1 MITLIYS
8 AVDPTVLLLVINRKE
23 DISIERTDLSPG
35 NEYLQCATKQL
46 SKGTTFAPH
55 KHNELIRTTNIT
67 QEAWVFLKGRVAARF
82 WDTDDTLIYETEL
95 GEGDAAIVFRG
106 GHSFEVL
113 EDDTILYEFKTGP
126 YFGVEKDK
134 TYIEE
139 KIDES

>member
-1 MITLIYS
+1 MIHVHSAAAPGTLL
-8 AVDPTVLLLVINRKE
+8 PVIHRGDEIGVNRAA
-23 DISIERTDLSPG
+23 LSPDDQ
-35 NEYLQCATKQL
+35 YLQCATKKL
-46 SKGTTFAPH
+46 SKGTTFAH
-55 KHNELIRTTNIT
+55 HRHNEIIRTTDIT

-82 WDTDDTLIYETEL
+82 WDIDDQLIYETEL

-113 EDDTILYEFKTGP
+113 EEGTILYEFKTGP

-139 KIDES
+139 KQ

>member
-1 MITLIYS
+1 MIHVYS
-8 AVDPTVLLLVINRKE
+8 AAEPGLMLLVINRGDE
-23 DISIERTDLSPG
+23 IGTNRADLSPDDQ
-35 NEYLQCATKQL
+35 YLQCATKKL
-46 SKGTTFAPH
+46 TKGTTFAPH
-55 KHNELIRTTNIT
+55 KHNEMIRTTDIT

-82 WDTDDTLIYETEL
+82 WDIDDRLIYETEL

-113 EDDTILYEFKTGP
+113 EEDTILYEFKTGP

-139 KIDES
+139 PA

>member
-1 MITLIYS
+1 MVHVYS
-8 AVDPTVLLLVINRKE
+8 AVEPDLMLCVINRGD
-23 DISIERTDLSPG
+23 DIGTRRADLSPQDQ
-35 NEYLQCATKQL
+35 YLQCATKKL
-46 SKGTTFAPH
+46 TKGTTFAPH

-82 WDTDDTLIYETEL
+82 WDIDDRLIYETEL

-113 EDDTILYEFKTGP
+113 EEDTILYEFKTGP

-139 KIDES
+139 SE

>member
-1 MITLIYS
+1 MIHVYS
-8 AVDPTVLLLVINRKE
+8 AVEPDLMLCVINRGDE
-23 DISIERTDLSPG
+23 IGSNRADLSPQDQ
-35 NEYLQCATKQL
+35 YLQCATKKL
-46 SKGTTFAPH
+46 TKGTTFAPH

-82 WDTDDTLIYETEL
+82 WDINDQLIYETEL

-113 EDDTILYEFKTGP
+113 EEDTILYEFKTGP
-126 YFGVEKDK
+126 YYGVEKDK

-139 KIDES
+139 PE

>member
-1 MITLIYS
+1 MIHVHS
-8 AVDPTVLLLVINRKE
+8 AADPGTLLLVINRGDE
-23 DISIERTDLSPG
+23 IGVNRADLSPDDQ
-35 NEYLQCATKQL
+35 YLQCATKKL

-55 KHNELIRTTNIT
+55 RHNEIIRTTDIT

-82 WDTDDTLIYETEL
+82 WDIDDQLIYETEL

-113 EDDTILYEFKTGP
+113 EEGTILYEFKTGP

-139 KIDES
+139 KQ

>member
-1 MITLIYS
+1 MMIHIHS
-8 AVDPTVLLLVINRKE
+8 AVDPALLLLVINRRE
-23 DISIERTDLSPG
+23 DISINRTDLSPG
-35 NEYLQCATKQL
+35 DQYLQCATKQL

-55 KHNELIRTTNIT
+55 KHNELIRTTDVT

-82 WDTDDTLIYETEL
+82 WDVDDTLIYETEL
-95 GEGDAAIVFRG
+95 GEGDAAVVFRG

-113 EDDTILYEFKTGP
+113 EEDTILYEFKTGP

-139 KIDES
+139 PT

>member
-1 MITLIYS
+1 MIHVYS
-8 AVDPTVLLLVINRKE
+8 AAEPGLMLLVINRGDE
-23 DISIERTDLSPG
+23 IGTNRADLSPDDQ
-35 NEYLQCATKQL
+35 YLQCATKKL
-46 SKGTTFAPH
+46 TKGTTFAPH
-55 KHNELIRTTNIT
+55 KHNEMIRTTDIT

-82 WDTDDTLIYETEL
+82 WDIDDRLIYETEL

-113 EDDTILYEFKTGP
+113 EEDTILYEFKTGP

-139 KIDES
+139 SE

>member
-1 MITLIYS
+1 MMIHVHS
-8 AVDPTVLLLVINRKE
+8 AADPGTLLLVINRGDE
-23 DISIERTDLSPG
+23 IGVNRADLSPDDQ
-35 NEYLQCATKQL
+35 YLQCATKKL

-55 KHNELIRTTNIT
+55 RHNEIIRTTDIT

-82 WDTDDTLIYETEL
+82 WDIDDQLIYETEL

-113 EDDTILYEFKTGP
+113 EEGTILYEFKTGP

-139 KIDES
+139 KQ